1 MSVIK
6 ELETEHFQERV
17 DRTIKSVGESMALML
32 SLHGLPSALRDD
44 VEKFI
49 LSKLDDYIN
58 HVASHEKREEF
69 LREHEELPF

>member
-6 ELETEHFQERV
+6 ELETEHFQERI
-17 DRTIKSVGESMALML
+17 DRTIKSLGESMALML

-58 HVASHEKREEF
+58 HVASYDQRKDF
-69 LREHEELPF
+69 LNEHEELPF

>member
-1 MSVIK
+1 MNIIK
-6 ELETEHFQERV
+6 ELETEHFQERI

-32 SLHGLPSALRDD
+32 SLHGLPSALLDD

-58 HVASHEKREEF
+58 HVASYDQRKDF
-69 LREHEELPF
+69 LNEHEELPF

>member
-1 MSVIK
+1 MNVIK
-6 ELETEHFQERV
+6 ELETEHFQERI

-58 HVASHEKREEF
+58 HVASYDQRKDF
-69 LREHEELPF
+69 LYEHEELPF

>member
-17 DRTIKSVGESMALML
+17 DRTIKTYVKGLDYNDAERML
-32 SLHGLPSALRDD
+32 LSLRDD
-44 VEKFI
+44 
-49 LSKLDDYIN
+49 YYN
-58 HVASHEKREEF
+58 NVASHEKREEF